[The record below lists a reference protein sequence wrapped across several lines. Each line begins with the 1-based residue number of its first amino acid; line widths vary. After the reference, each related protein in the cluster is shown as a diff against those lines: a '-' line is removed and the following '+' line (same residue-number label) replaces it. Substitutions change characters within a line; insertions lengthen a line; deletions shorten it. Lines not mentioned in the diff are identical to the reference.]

1 MNRHPLLDVERIEQM
16 PDVYLNSLGSVFAV
30 FDGRTQ
36 DSGNISYGV
45 QTAQGHYFVKT
56 AGHHLPR

>member
-1 MNRHPLLDVERIEQM
+1 MNRPPLLDVERIEQT
-16 PDVYLNSLGSVFAV
+16 PDVYLNAVGNVFTV

-45 QTAQGHYFVKT
+45 QTTQGRY
-56 AGHHLPR
+56 L

>member
-1 MNRHPLLDVERIEQM
+1 MNRHPLLDVERIEQT
-16 PDVYLNSLGSVFAV
+16 PDVYLNSVGSVFAV

-45 QTAQGHYFVKT
+45 ETTQGSLFCKD
-56 AGHHLPR
+56 GGSP